1 MQKFDDNKNVRAYK
15 DSSVIKRLYKYL
27 KPFLPSFILALFLTI
42 LVVGVDLLPAYLE
55 GLLIGVL
62 GLDFTNLDPE
72 YIKANKAMLDFA
84 TNIMGTYSLTLKQFK
99 EIFAL
104 ILLLSFVVVIIVS
117 VLIGY
122 FMRMLLQ
129 KTGQKIIMRM
139 RKDVF
144 VHIESLSIAQIN
156 KTPVGKLVTRVTSD
170 MNAINDLFT
179 NVIVNLISQV
189 LTIIFVVIIMLM
201 ISPLLT
207 LYMCIIMPIL
217 AVLSYLFNKISRKQY
232 RRVRGCVSTVNAFL
246 SENISGMKITQI
258 FNQEEKKLLEFR
270 QKNNEL
276 RSASIKEVLIFGIFR
291 PLIYVL
297 FVISQMIVLYNGF
310 ILIKQNKLTVA
321 NYVSFYQ
328 YIRSFFNPIQQLA
341 DKFNQLQSAFASAER
356 VFDVLDTE
364 IEITDSDDAIELDH
378 FDGMIEFDHVWFA
391 YNDENWILKD
401 VSFKVMPKQTVA
413 FVGATG
419 AGKTTILALI
429 VRNYEIQ
436 KGEIRIDGIPVNKIK
451 IECLRRLIGQMLQ
464 DVFLFSGSI
473 RSNITLREE
482 SFEEDEIKEACK
494 YVNADKFINKLDGGL
509 DYQVLERG
517 VNFSSGQRQLLSFA
531 RTIIHKPNIMI
542 LDEATANI
550 DTETEVLIQDSL
562 EKMMHVG
569 TMLIVAH
576 RLSTIQHADL
586 IIVLHKGRIMESGNH
601 QELLSQHG
609 LYYNLYELQYKH
621 LEK

>member
-1 MQKFDDNKNVRAYK
+1 MERFDDNKNVKAYK
-15 DSSVIKRLYKYL
+15 DSSVIKRLFVYL
-27 KPFLPSFILALFLTI
+27 KPYIPAFILALVLTI
-42 LVVGVDLLPAYLE
+42 VTVVVDLLPAYFE
-55 GLLIGVL
+55 GLLIGIL
-62 GLDFTNLDPE
+62 GLDFTNFDPE
-72 YIKANKAMLDFA
+72 YLKNNKGMLDFA
-84 TNIMGTYSLTLKQFK
+84 NNIMANYSLSIKQFK
-99 EIFAL
+99 EIISLFL
-104 ILLLSFVVVIIVS
+104 VIIFVIVIIVS
-117 VLIGY
+117 VFIGY
-122 FMRMLLQ
+122 FTRMLLQ
-129 KTGQKIIMRM
+129 KTGQKIIMKLR
-139 RKDVF
+139 RDVF
-144 VHIESLSIAQIN
+144 IHIESLSIAQIN

-189 LTIIFVVIIMLM
+189 LSIIFVFIIMIM
-201 ISPLLT
+201 ISPILT
-207 LYMCIIMPIL
+207 LYMCILMPIL
-217 AVLSYLFNKISRKQY
+217 AVLSYVFNKVSRKQY
-232 RRVRGCVSTVNAFL
+232 RKVRGCVSNVNAFL

-258 FNQEEKKLLEFR
+258 FNQEDKKLSEFR

-276 RSASIKEVLIFGIFR
+276 RSASIKEVLIFGVFR

-297 FVISQMIVLYNGF
+297 FVASQIIVLYNGF
-310 ILIKQNKLTVA
+310 ELIKKNKLTVA

-341 DKFNQLQSAFASAER
+341 DRFNQLQSAFASAER
-356 VFDVLDTE
+356 VFDVLDTK
-364 IEITDSDDAIELDH
+364 IEITDSSDAIEIDH
-378 FDGMIEFDHVWFA
+378 FEGMIEFDHVWFA
-391 YNDENWILKD
+391 YNDDNWILKD

-451 IECLRRLIGQMLQ
+451 IECLRKLIGQMLQ

-473 RSNITLREE
+473 RSNITLRED
-482 SFEEDEIKEACK
+482 SFTEEEINEACK

-509 DYQVLERG
+509 DHQVLERG
-517 VNFSSGQRQLLSFA
+517 VNFSSGERQLLSFA

-542 LDEATANI
+542 LDEATSNI

-562 EKMMHVG
+562 LKMMHVG

-576 RLSTIQHADL
+576 RLSTVQHADM
-586 IIVLHKGRIMESGNH
+586 IIVLHKGRIMEYGNH